1 MNTTATISPEDART
15 GAAFAALLADGDL
28 DAALALH
35 DDPVTLAATMIL
47 GQHLEAY
54 VEALSSGHH
63 SIAWPVIAHE
73 LRGTIA
79 TISERETNSS
89 PRGTAGYRES
99 SRRHRQGEPAGR
111 ALVARLSTRP
121 SSRLRRL

>member
-1 MNTTATISPEDART
+1 MNDTVTISPEDART

-28 DAALALH
+28 DAALELH

-79 TISERETNSS
+79 TITERETNSNTPGGKS
-89 PRGTAGYRES
+89 AQTFTSDVGV
-99 SRRHRQGEPAGR
+99 GR
-111 ALVARLSTRP
+111 ALSPNDMNRESE
-121 SSRLRRL
+121 

>member
-1 MNTTATISPEDART
+1 MNTTVTISPEDART

-89 PRGTAGYRES
+89 HPGGNSAEKPTPVHGFGRSLSPNDANRE
-99 SRRHRQGEPAGR
+99 GE
-111 ALVARLSTRP
+111 
-121 SSRLRRL
+121 

>member
-54 VEALSSGHH
+54 VQALSSGHH

-89 PRGTAGYRES
+89 HPGGVSDAKPTSGLGVGETLSPNDANRE
-99 SRRHRQGEPAGR
+99 GE
-111 ALVARLSTRP
+111 
-121 SSRLRRL
+121 